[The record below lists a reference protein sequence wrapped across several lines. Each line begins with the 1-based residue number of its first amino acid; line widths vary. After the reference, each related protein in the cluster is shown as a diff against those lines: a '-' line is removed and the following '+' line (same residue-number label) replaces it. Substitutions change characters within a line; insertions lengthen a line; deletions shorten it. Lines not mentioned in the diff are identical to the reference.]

1 MENLNL
7 IRKIAQS
14 FAETSGIDYDDLCQE
29 ASLAYLE
36 AMTTY
41 DSSKGKISTYVW
53 HCIHNR
59 LKNYL
64 KQEEKNKALS
74 FDEIEVSLTTRQIP
88 FWEKLSS
95 DAQKLANIV
104 LASPDKFL
112 KLRKTSRL
120 QAIKDEIQWKK
131 PKFEKVLSEIKFNFS

>member
-7 IRKIAQS
+7 IRKIAMS
-14 FAETSGIDYDDLCQE
+14 FSLTTGIDFDDLCQE

-36 AMTTY
+36 AIKTY
-41 DSSKGKISTYVW
+41 NPNKGKISTYVW

-74 FDEIEVSLTTRQIP
+74 FEDIEVSLATKQIP
-88 FWEKLSS
+88 FWERLSN

-104 LASPDKFL
+104 IASPDKFL
-112 KLRKTSRL
+112 NLRKTARL
-120 QAIKDEIQWKK
+120 KAIKNEAQWGKT
-131 PKFEKVLSEIKFNFS
+131 KFEKVLSEIKFNFS